1 MLRGIAVL
9 MVIIHHDW
17 IENAYFLRSG
27 VDLFFVLSGFLISGL
42 LFSEFQKSGEI
53 RVGRFLVRRAFKI
66 YPAFYFLFFFST
78 IGFFVLSHGHL
89 PATNKVI
96 GEATFTQNYVDSL
109 WGYTWSLAVEEHFYL
124 FLPLLLLAMSRIWP
138 QTRFR
143 SLPVISLIFSIVCL
157 SLRLA
162 THPHG
167 VFEWQGLYMTQTR
180 IDGLFAGVTLSYLF
194 HFERERF
201 ELLKAPAFRVLG
213 AGVLLVMIALNTLLA
228 TASLAYIGFACI
240 LPWFL
245 SREPSR
251 NAIVRTI
258 AHIGTYSYSIYLWQ
272 GPVKGF
278 VCSVLLEIFH
288 IKSGS
293 ILYAAAIPL
302 SVAAGIAAAKLVELP
317 ALRIRDRFF
326 SRESARAQDVFQL
339 VRSV

>member
-167 VFEWQGLYMTQTR
+167 VFEWQGLYITEGSGISSSRRGRAACHDRAEYSVGDRFARIYRFRLHSSVVPQSRTFAKCDCANDRTHWHLFVFNLFVAGPGEGFCLLSATRNLPHKKR
-180 IDGLFAGVTLSYLF
+180 IDPLRGRYTTLSSSGDCRC
-194 HFERERF
+194 EARRTSS
-201 ELLKAPAFRVLG
+201 AQ
-213 AGVLLVMIALNTLLA
+213 N
-228 TASLAYIGFACI
+228 
-240 LPWFL
+240 
-245 SREPSR
+245 SR
-251 NAIVRTI
+251 
-258 AHIGTYSYSIYLWQ
+258 
-272 GPVKGF
+272 
-278 VCSVLLEIFH
+278 SVLLSRVCAR
-288 IKSGS
+288 SGR
-293 ILYAAAIPL
+293 
-302 SVAAGIAAAKLVELP
+302 LP
-317 ALRIRDRFF
+317 AR
-326 SRESARAQDVFQL
+326 
-339 VRSV
+339 